1 MRSDSEPLVSVII
14 PTFNRA
20 RYLRE
25 AVDSVLRQTYSH
37 WELIIVDDGSTDE
50 TQSNLETIADARVQV
65 VRRPHEGNV
74 ARARNVG
81 LERARGRYVAF
92 LDSDDRWMP
101 SKLQLQVTDLATKAG
116 NRWSYT
122 YYEQIG
128 EHGENVPFPRH
139 MRRRPCEGWILE
151 GLLRGEAWVAT
162 STVLVERD
170 LMADIGGFDEALAFS
185 EDYDAFIRLAMRS
198 EVSLVAFP
206 CARYRVH
213 PGNTRKG
220 HDAVDVVA
228 SRIRLHAKLMAQPL
242 PKRIRRLSRCEYVL
256 AASQLAGVYR
266 GRREYRMAFA
276 TLGQALWYA
285 PTMAAWW
292 LALLKTCVHP
302 FAPRFLLRSYR
313 SWRS

>member
-25 AVDSVLRQTYSH
+25 AIDSVLKQTYPH

-50 TQSNLETIADARVQV
+50 TQSNLETLADARVQV

-81 LERARGRYVAF
+81 LERAQGHYVAF

-101 SKLQLQVTDLATKAG
+101 SKLQLQVADLARKAG
-116 NRWSYT
+116 KRWGYT
-122 YYEQIG
+122 YFEQIG
-128 EHGENVPFPRH
+128 EHGESVPFPLH
-139 MRRRPCEGWILE
+139 MGRRPCEGWILE
-151 GLLRGEAWVAT
+151 GLLRGEAWVAPT
-162 STVLVERD
+162 TVLVERE
-170 LMADIGGFDEALAFS
+170 LMAAIGGFDETLAFS

-198 EVSLVAFP
+198 EASLVAVP
-206 CARYRVH
+206 LCVMRVH

-220 HDAVDVVA
+220 HDPVDVVA
-228 SRIRLHAKLMAQPL
+228 CRIRLHAKLMAQPL
-242 PKRIRRLSRCEYVL
+242 PKKIRRLSRREYVL
-256 AASQLAGVYR
+256 AATQLAGVYR

-276 TLGQALWYA
+276 MLGRGLWFA
-285 PTMAAWW
+285 PTVAIWW

-302 FAPRFLLRSYR
+302 FVPRFLLRAYR

>member
-1 MRSDSEPLVSVII
+1 M
-14 PTFNRA
+14 
-20 RYLRE
+20 
-25 AVDSVLRQTYSH
+25 
-37 WELIIVDDGSTDE
+37 
-50 TQSNLETIADARVQV
+50 
-65 VRRPHEGNV
+65 
-74 ARARNVG
+74 
-81 LERARGRYVAF
+81 
-92 LDSDDRWMP
+92 
-101 SKLQLQVTDLATKAG
+101 TDLATKAG
-116 NRWSYT
+116 NRWGYT

-128 EHGENVPFPRH
+128 EHGEKVPFPRH

-162 STVLVERD
+162 STVLVERE

-185 EDYDAFIRLAMRS
+185 EDYDAFIRIAMRS
-198 EVSLVAFP
+198 EVSLVTFP

-242 PKRIRRLSRCEYVL
+242 PKRIRRLSRREYVL

-276 TLGQALWYA
+276 ALGQGLWYA
-285 PTMAAWW
+285 PSVGAWW
-292 LALLKTCVHP
+292 LALLKSCIHP
-302 FAPRFLLRSYR
+302 FLPRFVLGAYR
-313 SWRS
+313 SWRA

>member
-25 AVDSVLRQTYSH
+25 AIDSVLHQTYSD

-50 TQSNLETIADARVQV
+50 TQANMETLADARVQV

-74 ARARNVG
+74 ARTRNVG

-116 NRWSYT
+116 HRWGYT
-122 YYEQIG
+122 YFEQIG
-128 EHGENVPFPRH
+128 EHGESVPFPRH

-151 GLLRGEAWVAT
+151 DLLRGEAWVAT
-162 STVLVERD
+162 PTVLVERE

-198 EVSLVAFP
+198 EVSLVAAP
-206 CARYRVH
+206 VCIVRVH

-220 HDAVDVVA
+220 YDAVDIVA

-242 PKRIRRLSRCEYVL
+242 PRRIRRLSRREYVL
-256 AASQLAGVYR
+256 AATELAGVHR

-276 TLGQALWYA
+276 TLGRALWYA